1 MQPTLA
7 VSHLYYD
14 VPITLTAKTHA
25 YIHHRLLRK
34 SRQWDHMP
42 GYKRIL
48 RDINFKVYPGEFVAI
63 IGPSGSGKTS
73 LINILANRII
83 TKTYCGEVK
92 LKGKQLGPWIKPYLG
107 YVQQEDTLYATD
119 TARETLQFTAD
130 LKLRGDSQMKKNIV
144 DSVITSL
151 NLSHVADQLM
161 GAAAGQGFDASNVKT
176 GLSGGER
183 RRVSIANEIIS
194 SPRLLLLDECTSG
207 LDTSTAT
214 TVVSTLRKIADSRY
228 SKDVSQFLE
237 SNIDKDPRNRC
248 DNIAVMATLHQPSSF
263 MWNLFDK
270 ILVLAGGR
278 TIFYGRP
285 EHFWIAMHSIG
296 YQVPPSYNPADYLI
310 EVVSRDD
317 SKFPHCYED
326 RLDLIRAISQ
336 TFEVDRN
343 ITDFIIEH
351 VNNGINIDIGTT
363 LTDAPVVNSL
373 NAHTI
378 SFDVKERAPVFD
390 DSLKKGNIDRRSS
403 NMHSP
408 HSSSGHTL
416 DKSLMSINGSE
427 VMITGTTISS
437 IRTENLEIE
446 MTDSIWRQNMFIDND
461 DNGNSKSIDKSIH
474 TQHPKRVHSF
484 PNLKMK
490 PIESS
495 IETQQ
500 YFTKVLRQ
508 TRLDAYMKRR
518 EGGVTTPLRL
528 FSDSLFEIL
537 DYRTKYAQPYH
548 FQFARIYMR
557 FLRFCIR
564 EPSRLIAFAF
574 QYIFFALF
582 AGSLFWRLGT
592 SMSELNNRVGALF
605 FVQTCMAFAPA
616 SESALRVFQCRQ
628 TYHREHASGT
638 YATLPFYVAM
648 ILIDIPIYV
657 ILVVIYGAITY
668 FMIGFNTT
676 NIGRWFYYMGLC
688 FMTLIASVSFSH
700 VFITMF
706 GSFRVAQIV
715 LMVVISVIIVF
726 AGPYINTKTIPVY
739 YIWAPWVSY
748 FAYAFKGFFY
758 NEIIGLSFTCDN
770 GVPED
775 SCPIRTDKDAIAY
788 YGLGNYSLVGALF
801 LAYGFLVGWTI
812 VCFAIS
818 YFLLRYRRF
827 S

>member
-1 MQPTLA
+1 MQPTLS

-14 VPITLTAKTHA
+14 VPMTMKAKFHA
-25 YIHHRLLRK
+25 YLHHRLLRK
-34 SRQWDHMP
+34 PRQWDQMP

-48 RDINFKVYPGEFVAI
+48 RDISFKVYPGEFVAI

-83 TKTYCGEVK
+83 TETYCGEVK

-130 LKLRGDSQMKKNIV
+130 LKLKGDSQMKKSIV
-144 DSVITSL
+144 DSVIKSL

-214 TVVSTLRKIADSRY
+214 TVVSTLRRIADSRY
-228 SKDVSQFLE
+228 SKDVSRFLE
-237 SNIDKDPRNRC
+237 SNADKDPGKRG

-285 EHFWIAMHSIG
+285 EHFWTAMHSIG

-310 EVVSRDD
+310 EIVSRDD
-317 SKFPHCYED
+317 NKFPHCYED

-336 TFEVDRN
+336 TFDVDQS
-343 ITDFIIEH
+343 ITNFIIEQAGNDTKG
-351 VNNGINIDIGTT
+351 VAGTT
-363 LTDAPVVNSL
+363 LSNAPAMNTLSVHNL
-373 NAHTI
+373 RA
-378 SFDVKERAPVFD
+378 DVKEGIPISE
-390 DSLKKGNIDRRSS
+390 DSLRRSNICEVS
-403 NMHSP
+403 FSRRSP
-408 HSSSGHTL
+408 NSSARYRSDTGGL
-416 DKSLMSINGSE
+416 SISGSE
-427 VMITGTTISS
+427 VMITGTTIAST
-437 IRTENLEIE
+437 RTESLE
-446 MTDSIWRQNMFIDND
+446 MTDSIWRQEMHIEE
-461 DNGNSKSIDKSIH
+461 NGTMDKNIYPH
-474 TQHPKRVHSF
+474 HPTGVRSF
-484 PNLKMK
+484 PNLKTGS
-490 PIESS
+490 IESS
-495 IETQQ
+495 VEAQQ
-500 YFTKVLRQ
+500 YFTKVLKQ

-518 EGGVTTPLRL
+518 EGGITSPLTL

-548 FQFARIYMR
+548 FQFIVIYMR

-564 EPSRLIAFAF
+564 EPSRLLAFLF

-592 SMSELNNRVGALF
+592 TSSELNNRVGALF

-648 ILIDIPIYV
+648 ILIDIPIYIV
-657 ILVVIYGAITY
+657 LVLIYGAITY

-688 FMTLIASVSFSH
+688 FMTLVASVSFSH

-706 GSFRVAQIV
+706 GSFRVAQII

-758 NEIIGLSFTCDN
+758 NEIIGLSFTCDD

-775 SCPIRTDKDAIAY
+775 SCPIRTDRDAIEY

-801 LAYGFLVGWTI
+801 LAYGFLVGWTL

>member
-1 MQPTLA
+1 MKNKMQPTLS

-14 VPITLTAKTHA
+14 VPITIKAKFHA
-25 YIHHRLLRK
+25 YLHHRLLRK
-34 SRQWDHMP
+34 PRDWDQMP

-48 RDINFKVYPGEFVAI
+48 RDINFKIYPGEFVAI

-73 LINILANRII
+73 LINILANRVI
-83 TKTYCGEVK
+83 TETYCGEVK

-119 TARETLQFTAD
+119 TARETLQFTAN
-130 LKLRGDSQMKKNIV
+130 LKLKGDSQMKKSII
-144 DSVITSL
+144 DSIINSL

-228 SKDVSQFLE
+228 SKDVSRFLE
-237 SNIDKDPRNRC
+237 SNTDKDPSKRG
-248 DNIAVMATLHQPSSF
+248 DNITVMATLHQPSSF

-270 ILVLAGGR
+270 ILVLASGR

-285 EHFWIAMHSIG
+285 EHFWTAMHSIG

-310 EVVSRDD
+310 EVVSKDEN
-317 SKFPHCYED
+317 KFPHCYED

-336 TFEVDRN
+336 TFDVDQN
-343 ITDFIIEH
+343 ITNFIIEQA
-351 VNNGINIDIGTT
+351 NNSAKERAGTT
-363 LTDAPVVNSL
+363 LTGVPGL
-373 NAHTI
+373 NTVSVHNMRADVTEGILI
-378 SFDVKERAPVFD
+378 SE
-390 DSLKKGNIDRRSS
+390 DSLKIGSGCRTPSS
-403 NMHSP
+403 RQSP
-408 HSSSGHTL
+408 GSSIRHDFGTRTL
-416 DKSLMSINGSE
+416 SINGSE
-427 VMITGTTISS
+427 VMITGTTIASTRTESLEMTESIWKQEMFTDDASS
-437 IRTENLEIE
+437 IKKEGH
-446 MTDSIWRQNMFIDND
+446 MQN
-461 DNGNSKSIDKSIH
+461 
-474 TQHPKRVHSF
+474 PARVRSF
-484 PNLKMK
+484 PNLKVG
-490 PIESS
+490 PIEGSV
-495 IETQQ
+495 EVQQ
-500 YFTKVLRQ
+500 YFTKVLKQ

-518 EGGVTTPLRL
+518 EGGVTSPLTL

-537 DYRTKYAQPYH
+537 DYRTKYAQPYY
-548 FQFARIYMR
+548 FQFITIYLR

-564 EPSRLIAFAF
+564 EPSRLLAFVF
-574 QYIFFALF
+574 QYVFFALF

-592 SMSELNNRVGALF
+592 TMSELNNRVGALF

-648 ILIDIPIYV
+648 ILTDIPIYI
-657 ILVVIYGAITY
+657 ILVLVYGAITY

-676 NIGRWFYYMGLC
+676 NIGRWFYFMGLC

-700 VFITMF
+700 IFITMF
-706 GSFRVAQIV
+706 GSYRVAQII

-758 NEIIGLSFTCDN
+758 NEIIGLSFTCDD
-770 GVPED
+770 GVPEA
-775 SCPIRTDKDAIAY
+775 SCPVQTDKDAIAY
-788 YGLGNYSLVGALF
+788 YGLGDYSLVGALF
-801 LAYGFLVGWTI
+801 LAYGFLTGWTL
-812 VCFAIS
+812 VCFVIS

>member
-1 MQPTLA
+1 M
-7 VSHLYYD
+7 
-14 VPITLTAKTHA
+14 
-25 YIHHRLLRK
+25 
-34 SRQWDHMP
+34 
-42 GYKRIL
+42 
-48 RDINFKVYPGEFVAI
+48 AI

-130 LKLRGDSQMKKNIV
+130 LKLRGDSEMKKSIV
-144 DSVITSL
+144 DSVINSL

-214 TVVSTLRKIADSRY
+214 MVVSTLRKIADSRY
-228 SKDVSQFLE
+228 SKDVSRFLE
-237 SNIDKDPRNRC
+237 SNTDKDPKNRG

-285 EHFWIAMHSIG
+285 EHFWTTMHSIG

-317 SKFPHCYED
+317 NKFPHCYED
-326 RLDLIRAISQ
+326 RLDLIRTISQ
-336 TFEVDRN
+336 TIDVDQN
-343 ITDFIIEH
+343 ITDYIIDQA
-351 VNNGINIDIGTT
+351 NNDAKRDAGVT
-363 LTDAPVVNSL
+363 LTDTPAL
-373 NAHTI
+373 NALSARNI
-378 SFDVKERAPVFD
+378 RADVKEDTTVFEGFLKG
-390 DSLKKGNIDRRSS
+390 DSEEGVSS
-403 NMHSP
+403 NRQLSP
-408 HSSSGHTL
+408 SSSRHISDTR
-416 DKSLMSINGSE
+416 STSINGSE
-427 VMITGTTISS
+427 VMITGTTLTST
-437 IRTENLEIE
+437 RTESLEIE
-446 MTDSIWRQNMFIDND
+446 MTDSIWRQNMFTD
-461 DNGNSKSIDKSIH
+461 DDSSRDRNNHVQYPTKI
-474 TQHPKRVHSF
+474 RSF
-484 PNLKMK
+484 PNLKMGS
-490 PIESS
+490 IESS
-495 IETQQ
+495 IEVQQ
-500 YFTKVLRQ
+500 YFTNVLRQ

-518 EGGVTTPLRL
+518 EGGVASSFRL

-548 FQFARIYMR
+548 FQFAVLYKR
-557 FLRFCIR
+557 FLRFCLR

-592 SMSELNNRVGALF
+592 TMSELNNRVGALF

-628 TYHREHASGT
+628 TYHREHANGT

-648 ILIDIPIYV
+648 ILIDIPIY
-657 ILVVIYGAITY
+657 IALVVIYGAITY

-770 GVPED
+770 GLPED
-775 SCPIRTDKDAIAY
+775 ACPIRTDKDAIAY
-788 YGLGNYSLVGALF
+788 YGLGHYSLVGALF
-801 LAYGFLVGWTI
+801 LAYGFLVGWTV